1 MEKSLFSPIFT
12 ENHVKNISED
22 IFDFDQLETTYHV
35 NCTEFL
41 DEYKRTICELEKSMK
56 YEDCSETAKNALI
69 VLRLIEINA
78 FLKLDIQLLVDSLK
92 VLANMIEWLET
103 VYRNDEYEN
112 YSGMVIAYKMNI
124 KVCKVLH
131 KERNESKEHPDPS
144 QLFIVH
150 AISQIPV
157 TNTTLAHWNYS
168 AFRHYGMRVN
178 KNVNTV
184 IKAMYF
190 YDHILGSG
198 ISEML
203 LNHTKEAV
211 EKKLKPLNDVGL
223 HSLSEK
229 ILEFY
234 SCKTGNEKRRFL
246 SDIEDV
252 VESVDINKVV
262 NAFLSDNCSKK

>member
-1 MEKSLFSPIFT
+1 MVNHLFSQIYT
-12 ENHVKNISED
+12 ENHLKSISED
-22 IFDFDQLETTYHV
+22 LLDFDQLEKTYHA
-35 NCTEFL
+35 NRNEFL
-41 DEYKRTICELEKSMK
+41 YEYKRTICELEKNMK
-56 YEDCSETAKNALI
+56 CEDCSETAKNSLI
-69 VLRLIEINA
+69 LLRLIEINV

-112 YSGMVIAYKMNI
+112 NSGMVIAYKMNI
-124 KVCKVLH
+124 KVCKALQ
-131 KERNESKEHPDPS
+131 KERNNSKEQPDPS
-144 QLFIVH
+144 QLFTVH

-157 TNTTLAHWNYS
+157 TNTTLAQWNYS
-168 AFRHYGMRVN
+168 TFRHYGIRVK
-178 KNVNTV
+178 KNVNTA

-190 YDHILGSG
+190 YDHILGCG
-198 ISEML
+198 INEML

-211 EKKLKPLNDVGL
+211 DKKLKPLNDVGL

-262 NAFLSDNCSKK
+262 NAFLSNPCP

>member
-1 MEKSLFSPIFT
+1 MVNRLFSPIYT
-12 ENHVKNISED
+12 ENHLKSISED
-22 IFDFDQLETTYHV
+22 LLDFDQLETTYHA
-35 NCTEFL
+35 NRNEFL
-41 DEYKRTICELEKSMK
+41 YEYKRTICELEKSMK
-56 YEDCSETAKNALI
+56 CEDCSETAKNSLI
-69 VLRLIEINA
+69 MLRLIEINV

-112 YSGMVIAYKMNI
+112 NSGMVIAYKMNI
-124 KVCKVLH
+124 KVCKALQ
-131 KERNESKEHPDPS
+131 KECNNSKEHPDSS

-157 TNTTLAHWNYS
+157 TNTTLAQWNYS
-168 AFRHYGMRVN
+168 TFRHYGMRVK
-178 KNVNTV
+178 KNVNTAM
-184 IKAMYF
+184 KAMYF

-246 SDIEDV
+246 SDIEEV

-262 NAFLSDNCSKK
+262 NAFLSNYCT